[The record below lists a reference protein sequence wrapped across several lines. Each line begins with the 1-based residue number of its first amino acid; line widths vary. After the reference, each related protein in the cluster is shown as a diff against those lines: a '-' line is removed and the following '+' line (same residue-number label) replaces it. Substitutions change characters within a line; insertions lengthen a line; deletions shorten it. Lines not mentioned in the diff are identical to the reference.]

1 MLSLKNHA
9 AAVLYVA
16 KTESDNRFK
25 SMQLAISLI
34 AGLEDQNYVR
44 IGDVLRIVAET
55 HDLLTQ
61 HGLITRPMA
70 SLVDTVVRFENV
82 NIGQKPSS
90 ITDIFDAMMCNI
102 RLMRVTTDAGERL
115 VEWES
120 GLDPSFVEAME
131 HEQNYSRTEQSA

>member
-16 KTESDNRFK
+16 KSESNNRLK

-34 AGLEDQNYVR
+34 AGLKDPNYVR

-55 HDLLTQ
+55 HDVLTQ

-70 SLVDTVVRFENV
+70 LLVDTIVRFCNINV
-82 NIGQKPSS
+82 GQKISS
-90 ITDIFDAMMCNI
+90 IDDVFGAMITNI
-102 RLMRVTTDAGERL
+102 RLMRVQTDSGERL

-120 GLDPSFVEAME
+120 GLDSSFFDGME
-131 HEQNYSRTEQSA
+131 N